1 MDEERKEVVEVEKI
15 NSTEETTQETK
26 KVEEPKKDRKGFC
39 VASMILGII
48 ALVLFCLFYISIPCA
63 ILAIIFGILGLKSTG
78 KGMAVAGLVT
88 GSIGLIVTIAIIVI
102 AFTAGVAA
110 GISDAV
116 NDNNN
121 TTRNY
126 RNYELYN

>member
-26 KVEEPKKDRKGFC
+26 RVEEPKKDRKGFC